1 MNPKSYIA
9 LPLPQSPEN
18 MKRNMIYNSLTI
30 SVLTLLFSLNLNA
43 QVGVVTVNQDEKIPE
58 MLELKK
64 TLEKEN
70 ELSDGY
76 TIQLF
81 YGDLSGANEIQKE
94 YKKKYTNWPS
104 SIEYETPNYKVW
116 VGNFNSRIEADRA
129 QIEIHKNFPAAFILR
144 PNKGKKALE
153 KDKDEDDKDGPK
165 KD

>member
-1 MNPKSYIA
+1 MNPKTYIA
-9 LPLPQSPEN
+9 LPLHQSPEN
-18 MKRNMIYNSLTI
+18 MKWNKIYKPLI
-30 SVLTLLFSLNLNA
+30 IIFLTLFLSLESHA
-43 QVGVVTVNQDEKIPE
+43 QVGVVTINQDEKIPE
-58 MLELKK
+58 ILELKK
-64 TLEKEN
+64 TLEKGN

-81 YGDLSGANEIQKE
+81 YGDLSGADKIQKE
-94 YKKKYTNWPS
+94 YQKKYINWPS

-153 KDKDEDDKDGPK
+153 KDKDEDDKDRP
-165 KD
+165 